1 MALIVCRRKDEAWV
15 RPCDGDNSGVVDASI
30 VGTHIMPAAHGL
42 GLGTTWVGHFDPP
55 VLRRA
60 FNLPDDME
68 PVAIFPLG
76 YPAADAKPPHLHGKR
91 RPVADT
97 VVYES
102 F

>member
-1 MALIVCRRKDEAWV
+1 
-15 RPCDGDNSGVVDASI
+15 
-30 VGTHIMPAAHGL
+30 MPAAHGL